1 MMKPME
7 STRDELTSTG
17 CMAVLTHRALGAAAA
32 LAFMTAACGGQKSP
46 GGASSRQEALDIVLA
61 DVVDVSEHSDIE
73 IFAMAQPLPT
83 GTAIAVEFDEAVE
96 GRVELAVLDESAW
109 LFFADLAPGWK
120 FEHPAQIILV
130 QADDGSVQVFDV
142 GWWPLIDGQERWRTA
157 ASREGPGEKVFSK
170 LTTSPPDA
178 AGSARILRA
187 DGGLA
192 AAVPSY
198 CQPDDIQKWAL
209 TVAAA
214 DDLAVDPGSTTELA
228 LRLKTHGYQAEA
240 LTPSNVPSGVDTVL
254 ARLQVIRQKIVAT
267 DDGGYCDELFLI
279 WNGHGSKNGW
289 LVVVDDTGQKSWI
302 RGDTLAIEVDKTTER
317 IEGMQVRV
325 AIDSCYSGNHIGRFA
340 TRMPLD
346 PGASEVRHVHIM
358 TATTAIEQSSG
369 SPVPGTTFTEDLYD
383 CIEELGGVDFTGMF
397 DCATDRA
404 WTQTPQQQSWW
415 NDGA

>member
-1 MMKPME
+1 MPPME

-17 CMAVLTHRALGAAAA
+17 WMAVRRPRALDAVAA
-32 LAFMTAACGGQKSP
+32 LAFMTAACGGQTSP
-46 GGASSRQEALDIVLA
+46 GGAPTRQEALDIVLA
-61 DVVDVSEHSDIE
+61 DVVDVFEHSDIE
-73 IFAMAQPLPT
+73 IFAMAQPLPA

-96 GRVELAVLDESAW
+96 GRTELAVLDESAW
-109 LFFADLAPGWK
+109 LFFADMAPGWK

-142 GWWPLIDGQERWRTA
+142 GWWPLINGQERWRTA
-157 ASREGPGEKVFSK
+157 ASRESPGEKVFSK

-178 AGSARILRA
+178 AGSARILRV
-187 DGGLA
+187 GVGLA
-192 AAVPSY
+192 TAVPSY

-214 DDLAVDPGSTTELA
+214 DDIAVDSGSTTELA

-240 LTPSNVPSGVDTVL
+240 LTPSNVPNGVGTIL
-254 ARLQVIRQKIVAT
+254 ARLQMIRQKIVAA
-267 DDGGYCDELFLI
+267 DDGGYCDEFFLI
-279 WNGHGSKNGW
+279 WNGHGSKRGW
-289 LVVVDDTGQKSWI
+289 LVVEDDRGQKSWI
-302 RGDTLAIEVDKTTER
+302 HSDTLASEVDKTTER

-346 PGASEVRHVHIM
+346 PDAGEVRHVHVM
-358 TATTAIEQSSG
+358 TATTATEQSSG
-369 SPVPGTTFTEDLYD
+369 SAVPGTTFTEDLYD